1 MSRMNILGRTIVIGL
16 FGLITGAAT
25 ASAQSGSAAE
35 PVDSSRYV
43 FQRVVYQNSGGY
55 PDDKSYAQRLL
66 RNIGAHV
73 AATDG
78 KVEIRVVSF
87 AAGAKLFLMAT
98 EDADLAKGLDGL
110 RAKGVKF
117 LICNNTLKGM
127 KLQPTDLYG
136 VTEADVVP
144 SGVAEIARLQG
155 MGFVY
160 IHP

>member
-1 MSRMNILGRTIVIGL
+1 MNILGRTIAIGL
-16 FGLITGAAT
+16 FGLIAGAAM
-25 ASAQSGSAAE
+25 ARPQSGPVAE
-35 PVDSSRYV
+35 PMDASRYV

-87 AAGAKLFLMAT
+87 AAGAKLFLMAK

-110 RAKGVKF
+110 RVKGVKF
-117 LICNNTLKGM
+117 LICNNTLKGL

>member
-1 MSRMNILGRTIVIGL
+1 MSRLKTIACVLALGL
-16 FGLITGAAT
+16 SAAFGPV
-25 ASAQSGSAAE
+25 SAQGQQSVAE
-35 PVDSSRYV
+35 PMDSSRYV

-66 RNIGAHV
+66 GNIGAHV
-73 AATDG
+73 GATDG

-87 AAGAKLFLMAT
+87 AAGAKLFLLAK

-117 LICNNTLKGM
+117 LICRNTLNGL
-127 KLQPTDLYG
+127 KLQPADLYG
-136 VTEADVVP
+136 VTDADVVP

-155 MGFVY
+155 LGFVY

>member
-1 MSRMNILGRTIVIGL
+1 MRTLSCVALLGVFAGTIPAV
-16 FGLITGAAT
+16 
-25 ASAQSGSAAE
+25 AQSGPSAPE
-35 PVDSSRYV
+35 PMDSSRYV

-73 AATDG
+73 AATEG

-87 AAGAKLFLMAT
+87 AAGAKLFLLAK

-110 RAKGVKF
+110 RAKGVRF
-117 LICNNTLKGM
+117 LLCRNTLEGM
-127 KLQPTDLYG
+127 KLKATDLYG
-136 VTEADVVP
+136 VIDADVVP
-144 SGVAEIARLQG
+144 SGVAEVARLQG

-160 IHP
+160 VHP

>member
-1 MSRMNILGRTIVIGL
+1 MSRLKTIACVLALGL
-16 FGLITGAAT
+16 CAASGPV
-25 ASAQSGSAAE
+25 SAQGQQSVAE
-35 PVDSSRYV
+35 PMDSSRFV

-73 AATDG
+73 GATDG

-87 AAGAKLFLMAT
+87 AAGAKLFLLAK

-117 LICNNTLKGM
+117 LICRNTLNGL
-127 KLQPTDLYG
+127 KLQPADLYG
-136 VTEADVVP
+136 VTDADVVP

-155 MGFVY
+155 LGFVY

>member
-1 MSRMNILGRTIVIGL
+1 MSRQNTIACVL
-16 FGLITGAAT
+16 AFGLAIGTT
-25 ASAQSGSAAE
+25 IASAQGHQSLDE
-35 PVDSSRYV
+35 PMDSSRYV

-87 AAGAKLFLMAT
+87 AAGAKLFLLAK
-98 EDADLAKGLDGL
+98 EDPDLAKGLDGL
-110 RAKGVKF
+110 RAKGVTF
-117 LICNNTLKGM
+117 LICRNTLNGL
-127 KLQPTDLYG
+127 KLQPADLYG
-136 VTEADVVP
+136 VTGADIVP
-144 SGVAEIARLQG
+144 SGVAELARLQG
-155 MGFVY
+155 LGFVY